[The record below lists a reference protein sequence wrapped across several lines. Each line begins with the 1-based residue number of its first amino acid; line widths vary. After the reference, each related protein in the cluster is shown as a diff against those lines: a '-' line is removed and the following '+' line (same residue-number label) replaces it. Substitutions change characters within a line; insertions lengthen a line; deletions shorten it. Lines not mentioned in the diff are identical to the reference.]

1 MRLLAVSMASWAC
14 LCTASVAWTQT
25 TEFTYQGQ
33 LRDASLPATG
43 AFDLELRLFDVPSGS
58 SPLATLQRSNVTVS
72 AGLFTVTLDFGAQF
86 PGAARYLE
94 IAVRPAGGGAY
105 TTLAPRQ
112 ALTSAP
118 YATRSARA
126 AGADTAQSALTAQV
140 ADALGA
146 ACVTCVADAQIAGVA
161 GSKISGEVPVPAVPS
176 GSAHYVQ
183 NGTSEQTTSAFNVSG
198 SGRVGGAFSADSVN
212 AVSQYRIG
220 DAQVLAVPGSQNVF
234 LGLNAGSVNTT
245 GFGNSFLGH
254 FAGNANVI
262 GANNTF
268 VGTDAGR
275 TNTANGNTFVGRSAG
290 FATTTGTQNVFIG
303 LDAGRFNTTGI
314 ANVALGEIAGYNN
327 TTGVGNVF
335 LGRMSGFSNTVE
347 SLNIFLGFQSNGAA
361 GITNA
366 TAIGANASVTTS
378 NTIVLGTL
386 GTAVRVP
393 GTLAVT
399 GNASG
404 NAIDSATFFS
414 IGGAPVLSV
423 SATSSVFVG
432 PQAGNAASSGTAN
445 TFVGQLAGSVNSSG
459 TANSFFGQRAGL
471 SNALGSGNAF
481 FGNDSGANSVGQNNA
496 FFGGSAGLS
505 NSTGSNNTALGSGAD
520 VASGSLT
527 FATAIGSGA
536 VVAQSNTIQLGRA
549 ADRVRA
555 AGGLTVASDL
565 VVGTVISTSLSTGGS
580 VAVCRNGSGLL
591 STCSSS
597 LRYKADV
604 LPLEAGLD
612 VVSRLRPIT
621 FNWRD
626 TGARD
631 VGFAAEA
638 VAAVDPLL
646 ATYNDE
652 GQVEG
657 VKYGQITAVLVNA
670 LHEQQAQIERQQALL
685 RVQGAQLETLGRLV
699 CTDHPDD
706 EACRVTRAW

>member
-14 LCTASVAWTQT
+14 LCTASMALGQT

-33 LRDASLPATG
+33 LRDASLPANG
-43 AFDLELRLFDVPSGS
+43 LFDLELRLFDVPSGS
-58 SPLATLQRSNVTVS
+58 SPLATLQRTNVTVN
-72 AGLFTVTLDFGAQF
+72 AGLFTVTLDFGTQF
-86 PGAARYLE
+86 TGAARYLE

-105 TTLAPRQ
+105 STLAPRQ

-118 YATRSARA
+118 YATRSAL
-126 AGADTAQSALTAQV
+126 AGTADTAESALTAHT

-146 ACVTCVADAQIAGVA
+146 ACVTCVVDAQIAAVA
-161 GSKISGEVPVPAVPS
+161 GVKISGQVPVLALPP
-176 GSAHYVQ
+176 GSEHYVQ
-183 NGTSEQTTSAFNVSG
+183 NGTLQQAASSFNVSG
-198 SGRVGGAFSADSVN
+198 TGRVGGAFSADSVN

-220 DAQVLAVPGSQNVF
+220 DAQVLAVPGSQNAF

-262 GANNTF
+262 GSNNTF

-290 FATTTGTQNVFIG
+290 YATTTGAQNVFIG
-303 LDAGRFNTTGI
+303 LDSGRFNTTGI
-314 ANVALGEIAGYNN
+314 ANVALGEVAGYNN

-335 LGRMSGFSNTVE
+335 LGRLSGFSNTVE
-347 SLNIFLGFQSNGAA
+347 SLNIFLGFQANGAA

-378 NTIVLGTL
+378 NTMVLGTL
-386 GTAVRVP
+386 GLAVRVP

-414 IGGAPVLSV
+414 IGGAPVLSLLGP
-423 SATSSVFVG
+423 SSVFVG
-432 PQAGNAASSGTAN
+432 PQAGNAASTGTAN

-481 FGNDSGANSVGQNNA
+481 FGNDSGANSVGQNDA

-604 LPLEAGLD
+604 RPLAAGLD
-612 VVSRLRPIT
+612 VVRRLQPIT
-621 FNWRD
+621 FSWRD
-626 TGARD
+626 TGLRD
-631 VGFAAEA
+631 LGFAAEA
-638 VAAVDPLL
+638 VAAVEPLL
-646 ATYNDE
+646 ATYGENGE
-652 GQVEG
+652 VEG
-657 VKYGQITAVLVNA
+657 VKYGQLTAILVNA
-670 LHEQQAQIERQQALL
+670 LHEQQEQIALL
-685 RVQGAQLETLGRLV
+685 QTRVASQRLELTALRRLV
-699 CTDHPDD
+699 CRANPDD
-706 EACRVTRAW
+706 ELCR